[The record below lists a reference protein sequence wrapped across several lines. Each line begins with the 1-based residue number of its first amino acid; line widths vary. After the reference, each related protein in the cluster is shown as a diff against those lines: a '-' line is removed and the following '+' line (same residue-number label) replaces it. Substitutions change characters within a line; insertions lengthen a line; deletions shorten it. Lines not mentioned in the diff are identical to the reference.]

1 MILSQVKNEHIQ
13 AFLQGHDWDFLI
25 GSVHEING
33 ELFEVDKKWSREQG
47 ETLWLRYFELLCAA
61 VSSGYFSLVSHPVR
75 MRVKPVISTT
85 IVEAQG
91 VTRDFHGGGGV
102 VHALRG
108 IDLRIEPGEFVA
120 LRGRSGS
127 GKTTLLNILIG
138 LDNPTQG
145 RVIILGE
152 DLARLSETER
162 ARLRRESIG
171 MMFQN
176 AHLFPSLTA
185 QENVE
190 VPLRLARLDPM
201 QRTQKSRRALEM
213 VGLAL
218 RAHHRGLEL
227 SGGEQQRV
235 ALARALVH
243 EPRFIVADEPTGN
256 LDSVTGRDIAQLLH
270 AIVHQSQ
277 IGLLVA
283 THDATIVA
291 SSDRVLQI
299 QDGRI
304 VETATV

>member
-1 MILSQVKNEHIQ
+1 MEHT
-13 AFLQGHDWDFLI
+13 A
-25 GSVHEING
+25 
-33 ELFEVDKKWSREQG
+33 
-47 ETLWLRYFELLCAA
+47 TA
-61 VSSGYFSLVSHPVR
+61 V
-75 MRVKPVISTT
+75 MT
-85 IVEAQG
+85 IAEARG
-91 VTRDFHGGGGV
+91 VTRDFRSGGGI

-108 IDLRIEPGEFVA
+108 IDLRIQPGEFVA

-127 GKTTLLNILIG
+127 GKTTLLNVLIG

-145 RVIILGE
+145 QVLILE
-152 DLARLSETER
+152 QDLAKFGEMER

-190 VPLRLARLDPM
+190 IPLRLARAAPDVRERLA
-201 QRTQKSRRALEM
+201 REALRR
-213 VGLAL
+213 VGLAP

-243 EPRFIVADEPTGN
+243 SPRFVVADEPTGN
-256 LDSVTGRDIAQLLH
+256 LDSVTGRDIAALLRET
-270 AIVHQSQ
+270 VQQSQ

-283 THDATIVA
+283 THDTTIVEA
-291 SSDRVLQI
+291 ANRVLNI
-299 QDGRI
+299 RDGRI
-304 VETATV
+304 VE

>member
-1 MILSQVKNEHIQ
+1 MHQ
-13 AFLQGHDWDFLI
+13 
-25 GSVHEING
+25 
-33 ELFEVDKKWSREQG
+33 
-47 ETLWLRYFELLCAA
+47 TA
-61 VSSGYFSLVSHPVR
+61 V
-75 MRVKPVISTT
+75 MAIA
-85 IVEAQG
+85 EARG
-91 VTRDFHGGGGV
+91 VTRDFRGGGV

-108 IDLRIEPGEFVA
+108 VDLLLKPGEVVA

-138 LDNPTQG
+138 LDDPTEGQ
-145 RVIILGE
+145 VFILE
-152 DLARLSETER
+152 QDLARLGETER

-190 VPLRLARLDPM
+190 IPLRLARVDPDR
-201 QRTQKSRRALEM
+201 RTQLAREALRR
-213 VGLAL
+213 VGLAP

-243 EPRFIVADEPTGN
+243 SPRFIVADEPTGN
-256 LDSVTGRDIAQLLH
+256 LDSVTGH
-270 AIVHQSQ
+270 AIAALLRETAHQSQ

-283 THDATIVA
+283 THDVTIVA
-291 SSDRVLQI
+291 SADRVLNI

-304 VETATV
+304 VA

>member
-1 MILSQVKNEHIQ
+1 MEMTQQTSTPLANAVKTI
-13 AFLQGHDWDFLI
+13 A
-25 GSVHEING
+25 
-33 ELFEVDKKWSREQG
+33 EVR
-47 ETLWLRYFELLCAA
+47 
-61 VSSGYFSLVSHPVR
+61 
-75 MRVKPVISTT
+75 
-85 IVEAQG
+85 G
-91 VTRDFHGGGGV
+91 VTRDFQAGGGI

-108 IDLRIEPGEFVA
+108 IDLRILPGEFVA

-145 RVIILGE
+145 QVFILE
-152 DLARLSETER
+152 RDLATLNETER

-190 VPLRLARLDPM
+190 VPLRLARTPSE
-201 QRTQKSRRALEM
+201 QRIRQSREALER
-213 VGLAL
+213 VGLGP
-218 RAHHRGLEL
+218 RMHHRGLEL

-243 EPRFIVADEPTGN
+243 NPRFIVADEPTGN
-256 LDSVTGRDIAQLLH
+256 LDSVTSHTIANLLRDIAH
-270 AIVHQSQ
+270 SSH

-291 SSDRVLQI
+291 ASDRVLSI
-299 QDGRI
+299 SDGHI
-304 VETATV
+304 TAG

>member
-1 MILSQVKNEHIQ
+1 MKQTV
-13 AFLQGHDWDFLI
+13 
-25 GSVHEING
+25 V
-33 ELFEVDKKWSREQG
+33 
-47 ETLWLRYFELLCAA
+47 
-61 VSSGYFSLVSHPVR
+61 
-75 MRVKPVISTT
+75 MT
-85 IVEAQG
+85 IAEARG
-91 VTRDFHGGGGV
+91 VTRDCRSGGGTG
-102 VHALRG
+102 HALGG
-108 IDLRIEPGEFVA
+108 IDLQLQPGEIVG
-120 LRGRSGS
+120 LRGGSGS
-127 GKTTLLNILIG
+127 GKTTLLNILNG
-138 LDNPTQG
+138 LDDPTQG
-145 RVIILGE
+145 QVFVLER
-152 DLARLSETER
+152 DLATLSETER

-185 QENVE
+185 QENIE
-190 VPLRLARLDPM
+190 VPLRLARLDPTR
-201 QRTQKSRRALEM
+201 RTQKSKRALEM
-213 VGLAL
+213 VGLGP

-256 LDSVTGRDIAQLLH
+256 LDSVTGRDIAQLLR
-270 AIVHQSQ
+270 AIAHQSQ

>member
-1 MILSQVKNEHIQ
+1 MQPTVATSII
-13 AFLQGHDWDFLI
+13 A
-25 GSVHEING
+25 
-33 ELFEVDKKWSREQG
+33 
-47 ETLWLRYFELLCAA
+47 
-61 VSSGYFSLVSHPVR
+61 
-75 MRVKPVISTT
+75 
-85 IVEAQG
+85 EARG
-91 VTRDFHGGGGV
+91 VTREYRSGGGV

-108 IDLRIEPGEFVA
+108 IDLRIQSGELVA

-138 LDNPTQG
+138 LDNPTAGQ
-145 RVIILGE
+145 VLILE
-152 DLARLSETER
+152 RDLAKLNETER

-190 VPLRLARLDPM
+190 VPLRLARVASAE
-201 QRTQKSRRALEM
+201 RTRRALEALEQ
-213 VGLAL
+213 VGLGK

-243 EPRFIVADEPTGN
+243 QPRFIVADEPTGN
-256 LDSVTGRDIAQLLH
+256 LDSLTGRDITKLLRSISH
-270 AIVHQSQ
+270 ETN
-277 IGLLVA
+277 IGLLIA
-283 THDATIVA
+283 THDQTVVNVA
-291 SSDRVLQI
+291 DRILNI

-304 VETATV
+304 VE